1 MNRLSSSLSL
11 LSVVVGGVLVGCV
24 ERVPSELV
32 PAITPLV
39 GLPVNLCTEA
49 ATSPLPVQIT
59 NVGDAEVTVDGV
71 AFVAHP
77 DAPDGLAAFDEPVI
91 DKTRLLADEVAF
103 VQFTYRSPGG
113 EAQQA
118 ILRITSDA
126 EVNPTLDIPATTDD
140 FTPEQKALANCGE

>member
-1 MNRLSSSLSL
+1 MNRLLSSLPL
-11 LSVVVGGVLVGCV
+11 LFAIVGCV

-32 PAITPLV
+32 PVITPLV

-49 ATSPLPVQIT
+49 APGPLPVQIT
-59 NVGDAEVTVDGV
+59 NVGDDEVTVDGV

-77 DAPDGLAAFDEPVI
+77 DAPNGLAAFDEPTI
-91 DKTRLLADEVAF
+91 DTTTLLADEVAF

-113 EAQQA
+113 VAQQA
-118 ILRITSDA
+118 ILRITSNA
-126 EVNPTLDIPATTDD
+126 EVNPTLDITATTDD